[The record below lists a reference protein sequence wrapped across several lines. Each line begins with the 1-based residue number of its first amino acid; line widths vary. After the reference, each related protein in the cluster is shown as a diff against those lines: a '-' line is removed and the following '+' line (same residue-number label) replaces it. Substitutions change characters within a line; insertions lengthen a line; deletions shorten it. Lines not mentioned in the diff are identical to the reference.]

1 MDKRLD
7 AGRHHPNNGEGALA
21 DPYLDERCL
30 HFETALLRFRGPQLP
45 LGDAHALRGLP
56 HLEQAEGK
64 LNLAD
69 SAVRAA
75 VQGDQSVCT
84 LLERIDLDGVSPQL
98 WSDAEEGEALTRALE
113 VQERAGNL
121 ALEVV

>member
-1 MDKRLD
+1 MDERLD

-21 DPYLDERCL
+21 DADLDERCL
-30 HFETALLRFRGPQLP
+30 HFETALLRFSGPELP

-56 HLEQAEGK
+56 HLEHAAGK

-69 SAVRAA
+69 STVRAA
-75 VQGDQSVCT
+75 VQGYQSVCT
-84 LLERIDLDGVSPQL
+84 LLDRIDLDGVSPQL
-98 WSDAEEGEALTRALE
+98 RSDAEEGEALTRALE
-113 VQERAGNL
+113 VQECAGNL